1 VNCPVCESGISAR
14 KFLARDPHHG
24 ISGEWWVREC
34 GACASLFI
42 EHPPSQEDLAR
53 LYPAES
59 YYAYTLA
66 PPSIAKR
73 LLQRVLR
80 YSKEPREP
88 HFASPGS
95 VLDFG
100 CGAGE
105 FLLKMRER
113 GWQCAGVE
121 INPVARAAARDRGLD
136 VRLSM
141 RGAGGFDGERFD
153 YLRANHS
160 LEHVL
165 NPALTLADMCA
176 LLKPGGT
183 LFIGVPTASS
193 ENARVFGANWW
204 HLCPPLHPFVP
215 STQAITELVK
225 RAGFVITGTALNSD
239 YGSTAGSL
247 QIALNRGSGR
257 RSNQGLI
264 FTLRPLLLAGY
275 WAARLQDLRGVGD
288 KLEIVARRP

>member
-1 VNCPVCESGISAR
+1 
-14 KFLARDPHHG
+14 
-24 ISGEWWVREC
+24 VREC
-34 GACASLFI
+34 GACASFFI
-42 EHPPSQEDLAR
+42 EHPPSEEQLAR

-59 YYAYTLA
+59 YYAYAVA
-66 PPSIAKR
+66 PSSASKR
-73 LLQRVLR
+73 LLQRILG

-88 HFASPGS
+88 RFAAPGR

-105 FLLKMRER
+105 FLLQMRDR

-121 INPVARAAARDRGLD
+121 ISPAARNTAREQGLD
-136 VRLSM
+136 VRPNL

-153 YLRANHS
+153 YVRANHS

-165 NPALTLADMCA
+165 NPARILADMHA

-193 ENARVFGANWW
+193 ENAQVFGANWW

-215 STQAITELVK
+215 STRAITELV
-225 RAGFVITGTALNSD
+225 RRVGFIISGSTLNSD

-264 FTLRPLLLAGY
+264 FALRPLLLAGY

-288 KLEIVARRP
+288 KLEIVATRP